1 VVNTQ
6 NRPDEEK
13 INMTLSPPPAP
24 LRPPGDP
31 FLLLILL
38 LFLLVGVFYINN
50 NIGQT

>member
-6 NRPDEEK
+6 NRPYVEK
-13 INMTLSPPPAP
+13 INMTVSPPPALP
-24 LRPPGDP
+24 RPPGDP
-31 FLLLILL
+31 FLLLLLL